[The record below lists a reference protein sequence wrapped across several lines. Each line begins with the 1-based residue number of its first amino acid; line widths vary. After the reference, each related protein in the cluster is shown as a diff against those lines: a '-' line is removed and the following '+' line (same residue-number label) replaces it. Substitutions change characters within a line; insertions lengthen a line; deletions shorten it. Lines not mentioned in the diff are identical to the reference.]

1 MVIRILLP
9 PTTIAALGILLANPL
24 VLTATALGIF
34 LRLEYC
40 SLLLRRSEYC
50 GLLLRLLRLEYSFL
64 LVRLSLLRRSECIC
78 AWNIVASS
86 YGTASSYG
94 ARNIAASSYG
104 ARSIAACSYDAR
116 PNPNLHSEY
125 CCVLLRHSLLRRSEY
140 CSPPPAALRILMPLR
155 TALTCAWNIAASLYG
170 ADCYGARNIAALGI
184 LMRLEYCWSRRTALG
199 ILLSPPAALGILLP
213 PRTALALTITCAW
226 NIAASLYNAHCYG
239 ARNIATLGILMP
251 RPTAFRILLPCP
263 TALGILLCPP
273 MALTATALRILSPSP
288 KALGVLE
295 PRPTAPGIR
304 KKGEYWIPWSLSWHN
319 SKNNELTLQIATV
332 ISPSVRPQTKNGW
345 DRLLISLF

>member
-170 ADCYGARNIAALGI
+170 ADCYGARNIA
-184 LMRLEYCWSRRTALG
+184 
-199 ILLSPPAALGILLP
+199 
-213 PRTALALTITCAW
+213 
-226 NIAASLYNAHCYG
+226 
-239 ARNIATLGILMP
+239 TLGILMP